1 MKRGEQ
7 AREAVKNTII
17 EAFSKDG
24 NFICVQDKKIYVQ
37 AKDGNNNE
45 MIQFSI
51 ALTMPKNAVAAPNT
65 SANTDWREASDSS
78 APNIPKTPVSLSPE
92 DEAKVREL
100 MQKLGVEDV

>member
-1 MKRGEQ
+1 MAKRGEA

-17 EAFSKDG
+17 EAFNKDG

-51 ALTMPKNAVAAPNT
+51 ALTMPKNAVNA
-65 SANTDWREASDSS
+65 SNTDWRENSDSS
-78 APNIPKTPVSLSPE
+78 APNVPKTPVSLSPE
-92 DEAKVREL
+92 DESKVREL